1 MNRQRPA
8 VAANVPL
15 FNVELD
21 DGRCCERPASVF
33 LILDLVMIT
42 FGLEHPIP
50 RMNPSVSGTGHLS
63 HSPSCVRPSSLNW
76 FPFFSTASRLISVTT
91 GLSESEIQELI
102 MLKTFG

>member
-50 RMNPSVSGTGHLS
+50 HESVGIGHWTSS

-76 FPFFSTASRLISVTT
+76 FPFFSIASRLISVTT